1 MPDIEGI
8 SGVAITNVEAI
19 SGKGIANLNAFGGV
33 AKAASGPGF
42 KTTDLEIWWRAEDGP
57 MNNPSLIGSG
67 IDIENLANTNG
78 YSSQSIQGDHRLLNG
93 SSSNW
98 TTTGGVDAILL
109 DGVNDNIITRQ
120 LYLGASP
127 YNDPFS
133 ENLGTSNIY
142 YNSWDTLD
150 SYATEVWVKAFN
162 ANGTWSSETN
172 IFSAYMN
179 DGFRMRLSGSSG
191 QITFPSVQNTSNQQ
205 GSYTPS
211 PAVYVGADGI
221 WHQIC
226 FVVDDVNGTMKT
238 YIDGS
243 LEDTRSF
250 YIGFDSWIYNSMV
263 IGAYRTSGSEAKK
276 FYVGEYRMYSSL
288 LSDSEVLANYNARKT
303 HYGIT

>member
-1 MPDIEGI
+1 MPDIEAI
-8 SGVAITNVEAI
+8 SGVAIANVESL
-19 SGKGIANLNAFGGV
+19 SGKAKSAIAKFGP
-33 AKAASGPGF
+33 ADIPAAGPGF

-78 YSSQSIQGDHRLLNG
+78 YASASIQGDHRLLNG

-120 LYLGASP
+120 LYLGADP

-133 ENLGTSNIY
+133 ESLGTSNIY
-142 YNSWDTLD
+142 YNNWSTLD
-150 SYATEVWVKAFN
+150 SYATEIWVKAFN
-162 ANGTWSSETN
+162 SNGTWSSGSN

-179 DGFRMRLSGSSG
+179 DGFRMRLSGNSG
-191 QITFPSVQNTSNQQ
+191 QITYPSVQNTSNQQ
-205 GSYTPS
+205 GAYTPS
-211 PAVYVGADGI
+211 PAVYVGSDGE

-238 YIDGS
+238 YVDGS
-243 LEDTRSF
+243 LEDTRNF
-250 YIGFDSWIYNSMV
+250 NIGFDSWIRNTMV

-276 FYVGEYRMYSSL
+276 YYVGEYRMYKSK
-288 LSDSEVLANYNARKT
+288 LSDSEVLSNYNSRKT

>member
-1 MPDIEGI
+1 MPDIDGI
-8 SGVAITNVEAI
+8 SGVAIANVETI
-19 SGKGIANLNAFGGV
+19 SGKGIANLDAFGGV
-33 AKAASGPGF
+33 TKAASGPGF

-57 MNNPSLIGSG
+57 MNSPSLIGSG
-67 IDIENLANTNG
+67 IDIENLAHTNG
-78 YSSQSIQGDHRLLNG
+78 YASASIQGDQRLLNG

-98 TTTGGVDAILL
+98 TTTDGVDAILL

-133 ENLGTSNIY
+133 EGLGTSNIY
-142 YNSWDTLD
+142 YNQWSTLD

-162 ANGTWSSETN
+162 SNGDWPSGAN

-191 QITFPSVQNTSNQQ
+191 QITFPSVQNTTNRQ
-205 GSYTPS
+205 GNYTPS
-211 PAVYVGADGI
+211 PAVYVGNDAE

-238 YIDGS
+238 YLDGS
-243 LEDTRSF
+243 LENTRNF
-250 YIGFDSWIYNSMV
+250 NIGFDSWIRNTMV

-276 FYVGEYRMYSSL
+276 FYVGEYRMYKSK
-288 LSDSEVLANYNARKT
+288 LSDSEVLSNYNGRKT